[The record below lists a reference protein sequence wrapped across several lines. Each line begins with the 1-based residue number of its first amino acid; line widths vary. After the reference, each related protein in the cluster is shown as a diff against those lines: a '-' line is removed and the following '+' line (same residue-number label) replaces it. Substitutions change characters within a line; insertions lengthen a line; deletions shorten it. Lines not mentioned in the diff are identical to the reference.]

1 MITFNKYGR
10 GFSTQTGKQESI
22 QWIKKHSS
30 RDAKILD
37 VGFGCAIYARLLRK
51 QGYNNI
57 DGVDVY
63 EHGINEL
70 KLDKYYN
77 NIFISNIL
85 DFDFEFYDLIILG
98 DVLEHLHL
106 KDGMEL
112 LERWIRDGKTNNLL
126 ISIPYQL
133 RQGGTHENPHEEH
146 LQSRVTAEYMKLHYP
161 YMKLLY
167 SAEMMDVPGKI
178 IAVYTWRRT

>member
-10 GFSTQTGKQESI
+10 GFSTQTGKQESMA
-22 QWIKKHSS
+22 WINRHLS

-63 EHGINEL
+63 ERGIKEL

-85 DFDFEFYDLIILG
+85 NFDFEFYDLIILG
-98 DVLEHLHL
+98 DVLEHLPL
-106 KDGMEL
+106 EKARAL
-112 LERWIRDGKTNNLL
+112 LECWIRDGKTNNLL
-126 ISIPYQL
+126 ISIPYNLKQA
-133 RQGGTHENPHEEH
+133 GTRDNPHEEH
-146 LQSRVTAEYMKLHYP
+146 LQPEITPDYMKHHYP
-161 YMKLLY
+161 YLKLLY
-167 SAEMMDVPGKI
+167 SAEMADVPGKI
-178 IAVYTWRRT
+178 AIYTWQRI